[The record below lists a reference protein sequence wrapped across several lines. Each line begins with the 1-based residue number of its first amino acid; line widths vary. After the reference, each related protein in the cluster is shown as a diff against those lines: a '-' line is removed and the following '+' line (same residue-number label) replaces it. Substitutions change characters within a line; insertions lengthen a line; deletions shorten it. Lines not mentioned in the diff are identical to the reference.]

1 MNENECPVWLKETF
15 LIFKFIR
22 NDIRSKGSGER
33 PYHGGRRYDTDRIWV
48 AMSDCISVIK
58 AVNETVSFIEI
69 ESQGYSGLT
78 KSILED
84 SSILSHVKRAF

>member
-1 MNENECPVWLKETF
+1 MKMNVQCDSKRQF

-33 PYHGGRRYDTDRIWV
+33 PYHGGRLYDTDRIWL
-48 AMSDCISVIK
+48 AISDCISVIK
-58 AVNETVSFIEI
+58 TVNETVSFIEI